1 MRVRLLLAFAVGLVA
16 MAIAPGAAV
25 AHDPIIV
32 TPDQATPDEGPSF
45 PDGTVSFAVYGVIE
59 VPAASA
65 GMRVTFAKGDQVD
78 LSLLI
83 PDLAPEN
90 EIAEDSLPTLLVQL
104 PDGTERRLTPNVRV
118 PFAEEFSGT
127 NYVRYIDFSEPAI
140 AGEYRLTVF
149 GSVPSRF
156 TLSFGT
162 RETFGTPVE
171 NVINREGASEGIQT
185 WYRTPPTSEVPAAA
199 TDPAGSTVLSDT
211 VEPVVIAPAPT
222 ETSAADTSTDTTFAD
237 EPQQANA
244 SGTVAVVLGAAL
256 GIAALVWLMR
266 RRSSVAAPPADQS
279 SAE

>member
-1 MRVRLLLAFAVGLVA
+1 MRVRLLVASAVGLVG
-16 MAIAPGAAV
+16 MAIAPGVAD

-32 TPDQATPDEGPSF
+32 TPDQATPDDGPSF
-45 PDGTVSFAVYGVIE
+45 PDGTISFAVYGVIE
-59 VPAASA
+59 VPAGSA
-65 GMRVTFAKGDQVD
+65 GLRVTFAEGDQVD

-104 PDGTERRLTPNVRV
+104 PDGTERALTPNTRV

-149 GSVPSRF
+149 GSVPARF

-162 RETFGTPVE
+162 RETFGTPVD
-171 NVINREGASEGIQT
+171 NVIDRQGASEGIQT

-199 TDPAGSTVLSDT
+199 TDPTSSTAASDT
-211 VEPVVIAPAPT
+211 TNEP
-222 ETSAADTSTDTTFAD
+222 DTTIAD
-237 EPQQANA
+237 APQQASA
-244 SGTVAVVLGAAL
+244 GGGVAVVLGAVL
-256 GIAALVWLMR
+256 GIAAIVWLLR
-266 RRSSVAAPPADQS
+266 RRRGTPVAAPPADQS
-279 SAE
+279 STE